1 MFSHVFQMDVQLICK
16 HILAHRTTVP
26 KPLFVALQGPQGSGK
41 TYLSGLV
48 QESLSASP
56 NNLRVVVIS
65 IDDLYLPHGDLIS
78 LASSHPNNPLWQG
91 RGQPGT
97 HDIELGIRVLN
108 ALKQGISVEIP
119 RFDKSLF
126 NGDGDRLPMDGSGT
140 IVSQPPLVDVVILE
154 GWCVGFQAISPDHL
168 DRRWNGIWK
177 EEREKLS
184 LAEEKVGKKID
195 LENVNDKLKGYAPL
209 WTFFDIFVQA
219 CNLSSLPHAT
229 FQYIN
234 QLKAIPPPSTSESQ
248 YSIIYEWRLEQERY
262 MKEQNGGRGMSDA
275 AVKSYAMPYQPSSCR
290 TSHPR
295 PDL

>member
-1 MFSHVFQMDVQLICK
+1 MEAVQLICK

-41 TYLSGLV
+41 SYLSGLV
-48 QESLSASP
+48 QQTLSASP
-56 NNLRVVVIS
+56 NNLRIVVIS

-97 HDIELGIRVLN
+97 HDVDLGIRVLN

-126 NGDGDRLPMDGSGT
+126 NGDGDRLLMDGSGA
-140 IVSQPPLVDVVILE
+140 IVSQPPLVDTVILE
-154 GWCVGFQAISPDHL
+154 GWCVGFRPIPSVDL

-184 LAEEKVGKKID
+184 LTEEKVGKKID
-195 LENVNDKLKGYAPL
+195 VENLNDKLKRYAPL
-209 WTFFDIFVQA
+209 WTFFDTFV
-219 CNLSSLPHAT
+219 
-229 FQYIN
+229 
-234 QLKAIPPPSTSESQ
+234 QLKATPPPSTSESQ

-275 AVKSYAMPYQPSSCR
+275 AVKSYAIPFYQLSSCG